1 MTISLVANVV
11 LVFVALLCAGLL
23 LWKTPAISREYK
35 SSWLNVSYGM
45 LCANAGLALNLT
57 RDFPSLSSFYLLGPT
72 EPNLLLKTIFYL
84 LAMVLVFNG
93 VRQWYPLILSVQR
106 NSQRTAR
113 LYGKL
118 VEEANSIFLRWN
130 RNGKIISINRFG
142 EELFGFSKEE
152 LAGKE
157 VVGTLVE
164 EKDSRGVDLEKLISD
179 IRRNPDA
186 YKHVEN
192 ENITRDGRRVWIAW
206 RNAYIESGHDDKPE
220 LLSIGVD
227 MTERKRVE
235 NALYALASSI
245 SYAQEKKD
253 MLRDT
258 MRHLAEAYA
267 SKYAFYA
274 VYADETKAS
283 MRILALWDGETI
295 NSEDIYH
302 LDDTPCRDILLG
314 KLEIVEQG
322 LIERYPKDKV
332 LLEWGVESYFGTSL
346 KNSNS
351 DVIGIIAV
359 MDVRPMFLPDWS
371 KAILHVFAERISGEL
386 ERRNAEENI
395 YRLAHYD
402 VLTELPNRLLFHD
415 RLEQAVAH
423 AARNNQYVALLF
435 LDLDRFKHVND
446 SIGHAGGDI
455 LLNEVAMR
463 LTSCVRESDT
473 VARMGG
479 DEFIVLLSDFGTEK
493 QLLLATSELSEKM
506 VETIAQPFYIDS
518 MEFYVSV
525 SIGITVYPQDGTN
538 IDYLVRN
545 ADIAMYHAK
554 DKGRNRYE
562 YYHARMNEISE
573 KRRHMESELR
583 TAILRS
589 QLLLHFQPV
598 VDVSTGEV
606 VWFEALLR
614 WQHPKLGLV
623 MPDEFMGLAEETG
636 LIVPIGEWVIE
647 QVCQQ
652 LQYWQRKGMAIN
664 ALAVNLSVRQLER
677 TGLIAALDTT
687 VSDCGIEP
695 SQVILEI
702 TESVLMQ
709 EPERTVPLLKVLS
722 ERGYKL
728 AMDDF
733 GTGYSSFG
741 QLSNMDV
748 ESLKIDRSFVAQLE
762 QEGSIA
768 CIVPAIIGMARE
780 MNIRVIAEGVETR
793 AQMEFLQQ
801 QGCSLM
807 QGFYFGSPMN
817 THECEQYM
825 QTHKQAWQNDGTA
838 L

>member
-1 MTISLVANVV
+1 MNINLVANVV
-11 LVFVALLCAGLL
+11 LVLVAMLCAGLL
-23 LWKTPAISREYK
+23 LRKTPAISREYK

-84 LAMVLVFNG
+84 LALVLVFNG

-113 LYGKL
+113 LYRKL
-118 VEEANSIFLRWN
+118 VEEANSIFLRWDG
-130 RNGKIISINRFG
+130 NGKIISINRFG
-142 EELFGFSKEE
+142 EELFGYTKAE
-152 LAGKE
+152 LTGKQ

-179 IRRNPDA
+179 IRHNPDA

-206 RNAYIESGHDDKPE
+206 RNAYIEAGHDGKPE

-245 SYAQEKKD
+245 SYTQEKKD

-258 MRHLAEAYA
+258 MRHLAEVYA

-274 VYADETKAS
+274 VYADETKES
-283 MRILALWDGETI
+283 MRILALWDGETL
-295 NSEDIYH
+295 NGEDIYR
-302 LDDTPCRDILLG
+302 LDDTPCRDILAG
-314 KLEIVEQG
+314 KLEVVEQG
-322 LIERYPKDKV
+322 LMERYPQDKV
-332 LLEWGVESYFGTSL
+332 LLEWGVESYFGTIL
-346 KNSNS
+346 KDSNSN
-351 DVIGIIAV
+351 VIGIIAV

-386 ERRNAEENI
+386 ERRSAEENI

-402 VLTELPNRLLFHD
+402 VLTKLPNRLLFHD
-415 RLEQAVAH
+415 RLEQAIAH

-446 SIGHAGGDI
+446 SIGHAGGDV

-463 LTSCVRESDT
+463 LKSCVRESDT
-473 VARMGG
+473 VARTGG
-479 DEFIVLLSDFGTEK
+479 DEFIVLLSDFGAEK
-493 QLLLATSELSEKM
+493 QLLQATSELSENL
-506 VETIAQPFYIDS
+506 VQIIAQPFYIDS

-562 YYHARMNEISE
+562 YYHAHMNEIAE
-573 KRRHMESELR
+573 KRSRMESELR
-583 TAILRS
+583 TAIFRG
-589 QLLLHFQPV
+589 QLILHFQPV

-636 LIVPIGEWVIE
+636 LIVPIGEWVID

-652 LQYWQRKGMAIN
+652 LQDWQRKGVAIN
-664 ALAVNLSVRQLER
+664 ALAVNLSMRQLER
-677 TGLIAALDTT
+677 TGLIAALDKTA
-687 VSDCGIEP
+687 SDYEIDP
-695 SQVILEI
+695 SQIILEI
-702 TESVLMQ
+702 TESMLMQ

-748 ESLKIDRSFVAQLE
+748 DSLKIDRSFVAQLE
-762 QEGSIA
+762 QEGNIA

-780 MNIRVIAEGVETR
+780 MNIRVIAEGVETS
-793 AQMEFLQQ
+793 AQVAFLRQH
-801 QGCSLM
+801 GCYLM
-807 QGFYFGSPMN
+807 QGFYFGFPMDA
-817 THECEQYM
+817 HECEQYM
-825 QTHKQAWQNDGTA
+825 QTHKHAWQNAVTA